1 MNRLEHLPE
10 IAGRELGGLNADER
24 LHAKILN
31 AATEP
36 TRAPRIRWRPVL
48 ASCVA
53 IVLCLSL
60 GLWGVPHLLPASVTG
75 VPVMS
80 SRTAGGDAAALSG
93 GSLRAMD
100 VPAGSVSV
108 GGTTQAGSMY
118 RNLFAQE
125 RNGNYPLIIAD
136 GAIYRMLISPTDMDT
151 SLLGESLGEVTE
163 YTLEPALSNGGIV
176 SNVVFAGDT
185 VYAVQGMKGAMA
197 AAYVNG
203 GLRVFQRVSFAGSAV
218 LDSETLADTLIG
230 SHTATAMELTD
241 SGIVDDPATAQSLMQ
256 TLLDNAEYDSAAS
269 GTDGTRSLLISLDNG
284 LLIQLMV
291 GQDTLSACGTWSCPE
306 FFDAYATAVSPS

>member
-10 IAGRELGGLNADER
+10 IAKRELGGLNADER

-36 TRAPRIRWRPVL
+36 VCVQRIRWRPVL
-48 ASCVA
+48 ASCMA

-80 SRTAGGDAAALSG
+80 SRTAGGDAASLSG

-108 GGTTQAGSMY
+108 GGTTQTGSMY

-218 LDSETLADTLIG
+218 LDSESLADTLIG

-306 FFDAYATAVSPS
+306 FFDAYAAAVSPS